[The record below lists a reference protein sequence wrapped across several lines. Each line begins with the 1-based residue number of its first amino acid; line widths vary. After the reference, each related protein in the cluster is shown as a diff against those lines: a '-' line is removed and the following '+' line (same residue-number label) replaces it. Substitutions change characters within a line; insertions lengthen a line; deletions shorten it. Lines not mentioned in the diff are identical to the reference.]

1 MPGKKAISCPV
12 ETTLR
17 IIGGRWKVLVL
28 HELLDGM
35 HRFSELDRAL
45 PGISSRTLTRQLR
58 ELEAHGV
65 IDRKVYREVPPRVEY
80 RLTKLGKSL
89 EGILLAMHEWGTK
102 HQGRSAKR

>member
-1 MPGKKAISCPV
+1 MSSGKKAISCPV

-28 HELLDGM
+28 HELMDGM

-65 IDRKVYREVPPRVEY
+65 INRKVYREVPPRVEY

-102 HQGRSAKR
+102 HQGR